1 MKITQFEI
9 EKILDPFWAIQEKI
23 SKILKKNCITY
34 NPFSNVI
41 LNS

>member
-23 SKILKKNCITY
+23 SKILKKKPY
-34 NPFSNVI
+34 N
-41 LNS
+41 L

>member
-1 MKITQFEI
+1 MTQFEI
-9 EKILDPFWAIQEKI
+9 EKILDPFWAIHEKI
-23 SKILKKNCITY
+23 SKILKKTRRAY